1 MTPSL
6 PLSLSLSLWDFTDCG
21 RRRCFRPRRLC
32 HDQRL
37 ALKLSVTLCVAFL
50 FYFFFYFP
58 FQCARRIFFRCLSSP
73 PFPPSRTCLI
83 IVFYL
88 SLSLSACAFF
98 FQLAQ
103 RFDKRGTKNSENY
116 LLHSV
121 VVVYFLPT
129 VTTVKYKSNKN
140 NTAATATL
148 TATAEAV
155 TVNAL
160 SGLAA

>member
-1 MTPSL
+1 MCPQDIF
-6 PLSLSLSLWDFTDCG
+6 PLFAFASFFSPVANVFNYSFLS
-21 RRRCFRPRRLC
+21 
-32 HDQRL
+32 
-37 ALKLSVTLCVAFL
+37 
-50 FYFFFYFP
+50 FP
-58 FQCARRIFFRCLSSP
+58 
-73 PFPPSRTCLI
+73 
-83 IVFYL
+83 
-88 SLSLSACAFF
+88 LSACAFF

-121 VVVYFLPT
+121 VVVVYFLPT

-140 NTAATATL
+140 NSATATAML

>member
-1 MTPSL
+1 MRL
-6 PLSLSLSLWDFTDCG
+6 QDIFPLFVFASFFS
-21 RRRCFRPRRLC
+21 P
-32 HDQRL
+32 
-37 ALKLSVTLCVAFL
+37 VANVFNYS
-50 FYFFFYFP
+50 FQFF
-58 FQCARRIFFRCLSSP
+58 
-73 PFPPSRTCLI
+73 
-83 IVFYL
+83 
-88 SLSLSACAFF
+88 SLSACAFF

-160 SGLAA
+160 SGLAALLPRKKFEIIASN

>member
-1 MTPSL
+1 MCPQDIF
-6 PLSLSLSLWDFTDCG
+6 PLFAFASFSPVANVFNYSFLSF
-21 RRRCFRPRRLC
+21 
-32 HDQRL
+32 
-37 ALKLSVTLCVAFL
+37 
-50 FYFFFYFP
+50 
-58 FQCARRIFFRCLSSP
+58 
-73 PFPPSRTCLI
+73 
-83 IVFYL
+83 
-88 SLSLSACAFF
+88 SLSACAFF

-140 NTAATATL
+140 NSATATATL

>member
-1 MTPSL
+1 MRPQDIF
-6 PLSLSLSLWDFTDCG
+6 PLFVFASFFS
-21 RRRCFRPRRLC
+21 P
-32 HDQRL
+32 
-37 ALKLSVTLCVAFL
+37 VANVFNYSFL
-50 FYFFFYFP
+50 FF
-58 FQCARRIFFRCLSSP
+58 
-73 PFPPSRTCLI
+73 
-83 IVFYL
+83 
-88 SLSLSACAFF
+88 SLSACAFF

-160 SGLAA
+160 SGLAAELPRKKFEIIASN